1 MPVLVDD
8 PLIAAMTPVRHLPL
22 HDSSR
27 RLRALNPEGPRVYGV
42 AVMADVGRRRW
53 WPLSCALTTDRLS
66 TMFSVAT
73 REIGPR
79 AAASHLAATMSY
91 TVVGRVV
98 ALLILEGRA
107 WDPGLDNLWVHC
119 DSEGDIDWAGVVD
132 PTLRALPG
140 DPAAGGD
147 VVRLPNEAALA
158 TWTAHRCHRTLP
170 QLFSQVY
177 AVSGGALPIHAM
189 WAMVGSSV
197 VTTSTRLPLLA
208 GSCPDIGMRRGQ
220 AVLDAF
226 TSFGLPVRGGARKVL
241 FN

>member
-1 MPVLVDD
+1 MTVLVED
-8 PLIAAMTPVRHLPL
+8 PLIAAMTPSRPLSL

-27 RLRALNPEGPRVYGV
+27 RLRELNPESPRVYGV
-42 AVMADVGRRRW
+42 AVMADVGKRRW
-53 WPLSCALTTDRLS
+53 WPLSSALTTDRLS
-66 TMFSVAT
+66 TMFSAAA

-79 AAASHLAATMSY
+79 AAASHLASTMSY

-132 PTLRALPG
+132 ATLRVLPG
-140 DPAAGGD
+140 DPADGGD
-147 VVRLPNEAALA
+147 IVRLPNEAALA
-158 TWTAHRCHRTLP
+158 TWTAHRCHRTLQ

-177 AVSGGALPIHAM
+177 SVSGGALPIHAM
-189 WAMVGSSV
+189 WATVGSSV
-197 VTTSTRLPLLA
+197 VTAGTQLPLIA
-208 GSCPDIGMRRGQ
+208 GTCQDTGMRRGQ

-226 TSFGLPVRGGARKVL
+226 ASFDLPVRGCARNAL
-241 FN
+241 SN